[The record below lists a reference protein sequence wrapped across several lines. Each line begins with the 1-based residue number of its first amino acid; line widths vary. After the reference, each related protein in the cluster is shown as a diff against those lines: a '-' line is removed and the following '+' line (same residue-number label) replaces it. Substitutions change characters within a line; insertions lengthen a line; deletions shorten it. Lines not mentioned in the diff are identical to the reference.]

1 MENVVIIDS
10 NFILLPIQFKID
22 YIREIRDKVEG
33 SVKFVIYQQVLD
45 ELNFKKKKF
54 ENSTR
59 FARELEAGVR
69 YLKEIN
75 RVYDIKIINEVK
87 NKEESTDD
95 FLIRKCLE
103 LKEKNK
109 KIFLATNDIELR
121 KKARDSGVNLIFL
134 RQKKYLDINYC

>member
-1 MENVVIIDS
+1 
-10 NFILLPIQFKID
+10 L
-22 YIREIRDKVEG
+22 
-33 SVKFVIYQQVLD
+33 
-45 ELNFKKKKF
+45 
-54 ENSTR
+54 
-59 FARELEAGVR
+59 R

-75 RVYDIKIINEVK
+75 HVYDIEIVNEVK

-103 LKEKNK
+103 LKEKDK

>member
-10 NFILLPIQFKID
+10 NFVLLPIQFKIN
-22 YIREIRDKVEG
+22 YIKEIRDKVEG
-33 SVKFVIYQQVLD
+33 PVKFMIYQQVLD
-45 ELNFKKKKF
+45 ELNYKKKKF

-59 FARELEAGVR
+59 FARELEAGLR

-75 RVYDIKIINEVK
+75 HVYDIEIVNEVK

-103 LKEKNK
+103 LKEKDK